1 MDHAT
6 TRYSGKINWVQID
19 IGPRP
24 RTWTHKIGTEQRF
37 MVGWRGSDVPSSKL
51 NDARQLKVH
60 LHRYNQVRSE
70 KDASRTRPLLLV

>member
-1 MDHAT
+1 
-6 TRYSGKINWVQID
+6 
-19 IGPRP
+19 
-24 RTWTHKIGTEQRF
+24 

>member
-1 MDHAT
+1 MDHAAT
-6 TRYSGKINWVQID
+6 VYSGKINWVEID
-19 IGPRP
+19 IGAAAKDLDGQDL
-24 RTWTHKIGTEQRF
+24 HGQRF
-37 MVGWRGSDVPSSKL
+37 IVGWHDSDVPSSKL

>member
-19 IGPRP
+19 IGAAAKDLDPKDR
-24 RTWTHKIGTEQRF
+24 HGTALHGR
-37 MVGWRGSDVPSSKL
+37 MARSDVPSSKL